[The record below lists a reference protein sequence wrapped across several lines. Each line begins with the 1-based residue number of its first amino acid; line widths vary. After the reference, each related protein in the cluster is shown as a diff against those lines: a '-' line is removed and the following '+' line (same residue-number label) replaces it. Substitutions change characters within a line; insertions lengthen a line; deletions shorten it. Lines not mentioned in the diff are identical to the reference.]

1 MIAELWPQLRGEAQS
16 LAAREPALAGALR
29 AQVLDCASFDDALA
43 RRLADA
49 LKGTAPQGVDVQ
61 SLAARVLAQAPA
73 IVQAAQADLGKLA
86 RINPACPNLL
96 AGFMSFR
103 GFQALQMYRITH
115 ALWHDGRDELAV
127 LLQNWAAL
135 AWGIDIHPQARIG
148 QEIFLDHG
156 IGIVIG
162 ATAEVADGANI
173 WHGVTL
179 GSTLT
184 QAGDRHPKL
193 HRNVT
198 VCAGATILGN
208 ITIGEGAVVAAHS
221 VVLHPV
227 APFSVVAGA
236 PAKKVGDAKPAL
248 AAISD

>member
-1 MIAELWPQLRGEAQS
+1 MEPDLWLPLRDQAQQ
-16 LAAREPALAGALR
+16 LAAREPALADALH
-29 AQVLDCASFDDALA
+29 AQVLDCSSFDDALA
-43 RRLADA
+43 RCLADVLKAAAPRGLA
-49 LKGTAPQGVDVQ
+49 LQAV
-61 SLAARVLAQAPA
+61 AASVLARDPA
-73 IVQAAQADLGKLA
+73 IGQAAQADLAKLA
-86 RINPACPNLL
+86 RINPACPGLL

-115 ALWHDGRDELAV
+115 ALWQEGREELAV
-127 LLQNWAAL
+127 CLQNWAAL
-135 AWGIDIHPQARIG
+135 AWAIDIHPQAQIG
-148 QEIFLDHG
+148 REIFLDHG

-198 VCAGATILGN
+198 VCAGATILGS

-227 APFSVVAGA
+227 DPFTVVAGA
-236 PAKKVGDAKPAL
+236 PAKKVGDAKRTL
-248 AAISD
+248 AAISA